1 MSTGQDSIAAILES
15 LLFRM
20 DEKTEMIL
28 KCLDMLTEE
37 EIWQR
42 PNEAS
47 NSAGNL
53 ILHLC
58 GNITQYA
65 VSALGEQEDIR
76 ERDLEFSA
84 QGGVSKQELIK
95 KLSAVLKQ
103 AREVMLSR
111 SPEQWLSEYKVQ
123 GFLLSGIGIAVHVVE
138 HYAYHTGQ
146 LAFWTK
152 QLRGQD
158 LGFYSGTDLNAKNE
172 M

>member
-1 MSTGQDSIAAILES
+1 MNSQQDSVKEIVES

-20 DEKTEMIL
+20 DEKTGMVL
-28 KCLDMLTEE
+28 KCLDMLSEE
-37 EIWQR
+37 ELWHR
-42 PNEAS
+42 PNKAS

-65 VSALGEQEDIR
+65 IAALGGKEDLR
-76 ERDLEFSA
+76 QRDLEFA
-84 QGGVSKQELIK
+84 TKGGLSKQELAD
-95 KLSAVLKQ
+95 KLSGVLKE
-103 AREVMLSR
+103 ARAVILSR
-111 SPEQWLSEYKVQ
+111 TQQQWLSEYRVQ

-152 QLRGQD
+152 QLKEKD
-158 LGFYSGTDLNAKNE
+158 LGFYSGTDLNVKNE
-172 M
+172 R

>member
-1 MSTGQDSIAAILES
+1 MNTQPDSIAEILES

-28 KCLDMLTEE
+28 KCLDMLSEE

-42 PNEAS
+42 HNEAS

-65 VSALGEQEDIR
+65 ISALGQKEDIR
-76 ERDLEFSA
+76 ERDLEFSTL
-84 QGGVSKQELIK
+84 GGVTKQELIT

-111 SPEQWLSEYKVQ
+111 TQEQWLSKYKVQ

-152 QLRGQD
+152 QLRGKD
-158 LGFYSGTDLNAKNE
+158 LGFYSGTDLNTKNE
-172 M
+172 L

>member
-1 MSTGQDSIAAILES
+1 MNTKPDSIAEILES

-28 KCLDMLTEE
+28 KCLDMLSEE

-65 VSALGEQEDIR
+65 ISALGEKEDIR
-76 ERDLEFSA
+76 ERDLEFSTL
-84 QGGVSKQELIK
+84 GGVTKEELIA

-111 SPEQWLSEYKVQ
+111 TQEQWLSKYKVQ

-152 QLRGQD
+152 QLRGKD
-158 LGFYSGTDLNAKNE
+158 LGFYSGTDLNTKNE
-172 M
+172 I

>member
-1 MSTGQDSIAAILES
+1 MKTQKGTIATLLDS

-20 DEKTEMIL
+20 DEKTAMVL
-28 KCLDMLTEE
+28 KCLDMLTEDE
-37 EIWQR
+37 LWHR
-42 PNEAS
+42 PNELS

-65 VSALGEQEDIR
+65 ISALGGKEDLR

-84 QGGVSKQELIK
+84 QGGFSKEELVAK
-95 KLSAVLKQ
+95 FNEVLSEAK
-103 AREVMLSR
+103 EVMLSR
-111 SPEQWLSEYKVQ
+111 TPEEWHSEYKVQ
-123 GFLLSGIGIAVHVVE
+123 GFMLNGIGIAVHVVE

-152 QLRGQD
+152 QLKGKD

-172 M
+172 

>member
-1 MSTGQDSIAAILES
+1 MKTQEDTITALLDS

-20 DEKTEMIL
+20 DEKTAMIL

-37 EIWQR
+37 ELWRR
-42 PNEAS
+42 PNEVS

-65 VSALGEQEDIR
+65 ISALGGIEDMR
-76 ERDLEFSA
+76 KRDLEFSTL
-84 QGGVSKQELIK
+84 GGFSKEELIK
-95 KLSAVLKQ
+95 KLNSVLNEAKT
-103 AREVMLSR
+103 VMLSR
-111 SPEQWLSEYKVQ
+111 SQEEWLSAYKVQ
-123 GFLLSGIGIAVHVVE
+123 GFTLSGIGIAVHVVE

-152 QLRGQD
+152 QLKEQD

-172 M
+172 

>member
-1 MSTGQDSIAAILES
+1 
-15 LLFRM
+15 M

-28 KCLDMLTEE
+28 KCLDMLSEE

-65 VSALGEQEDIR
+65 ISALGEKEDIR
-76 ERDLEFSA
+76 ERDLEFSTL
-84 QGGVSKQELIK
+84 GGVTKQELIT

-111 SPEQWLSEYKVQ
+111 TQEQWLSKYKVQ

-152 QLRGQD
+152 QLRGKD
-158 LGFYSGTDLNAKNE
+158 LGFYSGTDLNTKNE
-172 M
+172 L

>member
-1 MSTGQDSIAAILES
+1 MSLQKDSLTELLES

-28 KCLDMLTEE
+28 KCLDMLSEDE
-37 EIWQR
+37 LWKR

-58 GNITQYA
+58 GNITQYII
-65 VSALGEQEDIR
+65 SALGEKEDIR
-76 ERDLEFSA
+76 ERDLEFSTR
-84 QGGVSKQELIK
+84 GGMSKDLLID
-95 KLSAVLKQ
+95 KLSYVLKET
-103 AREVMLSR
+103 REVMLSR
-111 SPEQWLSEYKVQ
+111 TPEQWLSEYKVQ

-152 QLRGQD
+152 QLKGRD

-172 M
+172 I

>member
-1 MSTGQDSIAAILES
+1 MSKDQDSIAVILES

-20 DEKTEMIL
+20 DEKTAMIL
-28 KCLDMLTEE
+28 KCLDMLTEDE
-37 EIWQR
+37 LWVR

-65 VSALGEQEDIR
+65 ISALGRKEDIR
-76 ERDLEFSA
+76 ERDLEFSTR
-84 QGGVSKQELIK
+84 GGYSKQQLTNK
-95 KLSAVLKQ
+95 FSKVLKE
-103 AREVMLSR
+103 AREVILSR
-111 SPEQWLSEYKVQ
+111 TREEWLSEYKVQ
-123 GFLLSGIGIAVHVVE
+123 GFVLSGIGIAVHVVE

-152 QLRGQD
+152 QLKEVD
-158 LGFYSGTDLNAKNE
+158 LGFYSGTNLNTKNDE
-172 M
+172 

>member
-1 MSTGQDSIAAILES
+1 MNLQEDSIREIVES

-20 DEKTEMIL
+20 DEKTGMVL
-28 KCLDMLTEE
+28 KCLDMLSEE
-37 EIWQR
+37 EVWQR

-53 ILHLC
+53 MLHLC

-65 VSALGEQEDIR
+65 IAALGHNEDVR
-76 ERDLEFSA
+76 ERDLEFST
-84 QGGVSKQELIK
+84 QGGPSKQQLID
-95 KLSAVLKQ
+95 KLGAVLAE
-103 AREVMLSR
+103 ARQIMLSR
-111 SPEQWLSEYKVQ
+111 SAQQWLAEYRVQ

-152 QLRGQD
+152 QLKGKD
-158 LGFYSGTDLNAKNE
+158 LGFYSGTDLNVKNE
-172 M
+172 K